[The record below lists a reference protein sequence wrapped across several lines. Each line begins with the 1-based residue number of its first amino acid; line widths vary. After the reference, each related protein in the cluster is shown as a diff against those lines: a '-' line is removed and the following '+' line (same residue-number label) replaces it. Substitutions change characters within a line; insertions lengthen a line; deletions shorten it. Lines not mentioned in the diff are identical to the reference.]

1 MSHTMKNQSTEL
13 TKEQRRRLAR
23 AIKAIILGKSAVEG
37 LQDGLQDGQKT
48 NTCHQARSEDN
59 EEAKK
64 QFEDGG
70 EAKTKISFRQ
80 TTQFEQTLDTNLKV
94 I

>member
-37 LQDGLQDGQKT
+37 LQDGQKT

-59 EEAKK
+59 EEAKNSSK
-64 QFEDGG
+64 TVVKPRQKSAF
-70 EAKTKISFRQ
+70 AKRR
-80 TTQFEQTLDTNLKV
+80 NLNKLS
-94 I
+94 IRI

>member
-23 AIKAIILGKSAVEG
+23 AIHAIILGKSSVEALAETKLEG
-37 LQDGLQDGQKT
+37 LYIQKKKP
-48 NTCHQARSEDN
+48 EDL
-59 EEAKK
+59 EDTEDKKSAPIQSSVMKPRQKSAFAKRRNFNK
-64 QFEDGG
+64 LS
-70 EAKTKISFRQ
+70 IR
-80 TTQFEQTLDTNLKV
+80 

>member
-23 AIKAIILGKSAVEG
+23 AIKAIILGKSSVEG

-59 EEAKK
+59 EEAKNSSK
-64 QFEDGG
+64 TVVKPRQKSAF
-70 EAKTKISFRQ
+70 AKRR
-80 TTQFEQTLDTNLKV
+80 NLNKLS
-94 I
+94 IRI

>member
-23 AIKAIILGKSAVEG
+23 AIHAIILGKSSVEALAETKLEG
-37 LQDGLQDGQKT
+37 LYIQKKKP
-48 NTCHQARSEDN
+48 EDP
-59 EEAKK
+59 EDTEDKKSTPKIQSSVMKPRQKSAFAKRRNFNK
-64 QFEDGG
+64 LS
-70 EAKTKISFRQ
+70 IR
-80 TTQFEQTLDTNLKV
+80 

>member
-23 AIKAIILGKSAVEG
+23 AIHAIILGKSSVEALAETKLEG
-37 LQDGLQDGQKT
+37 LYIQKKKPEEVT
-48 NTCHQARSEDN
+48 EDTKSTPKIQSSVMKPRQKSAF
-59 EEAKK
+59 AKRRNFNK
-64 QFEDGG
+64 LS
-70 EAKTKISFRQ
+70 IR
-80 TTQFEQTLDTNLKV
+80 